1 MQKKSL
7 IGGLLAAA
15 ILLPLTACAYP
26 PPNWQPP
33 APAPH
38 WQGGPPPNW
47 NPAQHPYY
55 IHAMSD
61 LRMARA
67 YLARP
72 DYDPVAHDE
81 RMAVN
86 EIDAAIGLMRQAAF
100 DDGKNPNAQF
110 PIDAQLRPTDRFHQA
125 LNLLGKARQDAGHE
139 ESDPYLRD
147 LQHRILQH
155 IGNAQRAVN
164 MAIGDALR

>member
-1 MQKKSL
+1 MLKKSL
-7 IGGLLAAA
+7 IGALIAAA
-15 ILLPLTACAYP
+15 LLPLTACAYP
-26 PPNWQPP
+26 PPNWQAP
-33 APAPH
+33 APAPR

-47 NPAQHPYY
+47 HPEQHPYY
-55 IHAMSD
+55 LHAMSD

-67 YLARP
+67 YLNRP

-86 EIDAAIGLMRQAAF
+86 EIDAALGLMRQAAF
-100 DDGKNPNAQF
+100 DDGKNANSQF
-110 PIDAQLRPTDRFHQA
+110 PIDANLRPTDRFHEA

-139 ESDPYLRD
+139 EDDPYLRD

-155 IGNAQRAVN
+155 IGNAQRATN
-164 MAIGDALR
+164 MAISDALR